1 VELTNNILV
10 LRLALKS
17 KKDKSTD
24 VDESI
29 VARINEIAEKAG
41 ERPDVIMAEYKKRFA
56 EYMKRDGITASK
68 ASIVTIKSIV
78 GSYNA
83 ALRSNMTPIKGFF
96 FGYTRPRNV
105 TEKAYKEAEEQVVIH
120 QKMFGDE
127 WKENAITDGLIDV
140 DGNLLYTKKNTTT
153 FQSFLI
159 GKKVPK
165 VQMGNRAFGF
175 FEMPNS
181 GEVKPGNVFIKDPV
195 NFVPEF
201 GKVYMFKGTC
211 KDENKDIVNISTG
224 INTSKLVEL
233 DEEFDYDEFVTLVE
247 DSLGDNCAAF
257 EDVYDVANQVVNG
270 EYKEQKFL
278 LAEVI
283 ISKISIF
290 DTYAYVEVTPL
301 DDGFEGNVTLSC
313 ELNTVAGLCEQAVGI
328 VCFKPWFN
336 KKGEASGNLF
346 GFVTDPKFSRPED
359 SYEIAENVET
369 IDAPVEDDDFL

>member
-1 VELTNNILV
+1 M

-83 ALRSNMTPIKGFF
+83 ALRSNMTPFKGFF
-96 FGYTRPRNV
+96 FGYTKPRNA
-105 TEKAYKEAEEQVVIH
+105 TEKAFKESEEQITMY

-159 GKKVPK
+159 GKKIPK
-165 VQMGNRAFGF
+165 VQMENRAFGF

-233 DEEFDYDEFVTLVE
+233 DDEFDYDEFVTLVE

-257 EDVYDVANQVVNG
+257 EDVYNIEAKEVNG
-270 EYKEQKFL
+270 DFRTKGFL
-278 LAEVI
+278 LVEII
-283 ISKISIF
+283 ISKITIF
-290 DTYAYVEVTPL
+290 DEYAFVEVTPL
-301 DDGFEGNVTLSC
+301 DEGFEGNVTFACSPSVV
-313 ELNTVAGLCEQAVGI
+313 TGLCEQAVGI
-328 VCFKPWFN
+328 ACFKPYFN
-336 KKGEASGNLF
+336 KKGEASGSLF

-359 SYEIAENVET
+359 SYEIAEDVET

>member
-1 VELTNNILV
+1 M

-83 ALRSNMTPIKGFF
+83 ALRSNMTPFKGFF
-96 FGYTRPRNV
+96 FGYTKSYASAK
-105 TEKAYKEAEEQVVIH
+105 KANADANNEIAIYE
-120 QKMFGDE
+120 KMFGVE
-127 WKENAITDGLIDV
+127 WMDNAITDGLIDV

-153 FQSFLI
+153 FQAFLI
-159 GKKVPK
+159 GKKIPK
-165 VQMGNRAFGF
+165 VQMENRAYGF

-181 GEVKPGNVFIKDPV
+181 GEVKPGVVYVRNPA
-195 NFVPEF
+195 NFVPAF

-211 KDENKDIVNISTG
+211 KDENKDVVNISTV

-233 DEEFDYDEFVTLVE
+233 DDDFDYDEFVTLVE

-257 EDVYDVANQVVNG
+257 EDVYDIEGKDVRG
-270 EYKEQKFL
+270 EYKDKKFL
-278 LAEVI
+278 LAEAI
-283 ISKISIF
+283 ISKIVFF
-290 DTYAYVEVTPL
+290 DITLTLCSPL
-301 DDGFEGNVTLSC
+301 KRIL
-313 ELNTVAGLCEQAVGI
+313 
-328 VCFKPWFN
+328 
-336 KKGEASGNLF
+336 
-346 GFVTDPKFSRPED
+346 R
-359 SYEIAENVET
+359 
-369 IDAPVEDDDFL
+369 

>member
-1 VELTNNILV
+1 MELTNYILV

-29 VARINEIAEKAG
+29 VARINEIAERAG

-56 EYMKRDGITASK
+56 GYMKRDGITESK

-96 FGYTRPRNV
+96 FGYTRPYNV
-105 TEKAYKEAEEQVVIH
+105 AEKAYKEAEEQVVIH
-120 QKMFGDE
+120 QNMFGDE

-165 VQMGNRAFGF
+165 VQMENRAFGF

-181 GEVKPGNVFIKDPV
+181 GEVKPGIVYVKDPA

-201 GKVYMFKGTC
+201 GKIYMFKGTC

-233 DEEFDYDEFVTLVE
+233 DDDFDYDEFVTLVE

-257 EDVYDVANQVVNG
+257 EDVYDVVNQVVNG
-270 EYKEQKFL
+270 GYKEQKFL

-290 DTYAYVEVTPL
+290 DTFAYVEVTPL
-301 DDGFEGNVTLSC
+301 DDGFEGNVSLSC

-328 VCFKPWFN
+328 ICFKPYFN
-336 KKGEASGNLF
+336 KKGEASGNLL

-359 SYEIAENVET
+359 LYEIAETVDEL
-369 IDAPVEDDDFL
+369 VEDDDFL

>member
-1 VELTNNILV
+1 MYLV

-29 VARINEIAEKAG
+29 VAKINEIAEKAG

-56 EYMKRDGITASK
+56 EYMKRDGITESK

-83 ALRSNMTPIKGFF
+83 ALRSNMSPFKGFF
-96 FGYTRPRNV
+96 FGYTKPYD
-105 TEKAYKEAEEQVVIH
+105 TAKKANADANNEIAIYE
-120 QKMFGDE
+120 KMFGDE
-127 WKENAITDGLIDV
+127 WKDNALADGLIDEN
-140 DGNLLYTKKNTTT
+140 GNLLYTKKNTTT

-165 VQMGNRAFGF
+165 VQMENNAFGF

-181 GEVKPGNVFIKDPV
+181 GEVKPGIVYVKDPA

-201 GKVYMFKGTC
+201 GKIYMFKGTC
-211 KDENKDIVNISTG
+211 KDENKDVVSISTG

-233 DEEFDYDEFVTLVE
+233 DDDFDYDEFVTLVE
-247 DSLGDNCAAF
+247 DSLGDNCVAF
-257 EDVYDVANQVVNG
+257 EDVYDIEGKDVRG
-270 EYKEQKFL
+270 EYKEKKFL
-278 LAEVI
+278 LAEAI
-283 ISKISIF
+283 IAKISLF
-290 DTYAYVEVTPL
+290 EKYAYVEVTPL
-301 DDGFEGNVTLSC
+301 DEGFEGNVSFNC
-313 ELNTVAGLCEQAVGI
+313 ALNIANKLCEQAVGI
-328 VCFKPWFN
+328 VCFKPYFN
-336 KKGEASGNLF
+336 KNGEASGSLL

-359 SYEIAENVET
+359 LYEIAEDVET
-369 IDAPVEDDDFL
+369 TDAPVEDDDFL

>member
-1 VELTNNILV
+1 MELTNYILV

-29 VARINEIAEKAG
+29 VARINEIAERAG

-56 EYMKRDGITASK
+56 GYMKRDGITESK

-83 ALRSNMTPIKGFF
+83 ALRSNMSPVKGFF
-96 FGYTRPRNV
+96 FGYTRPYNV
-105 TEKAYKEAEEQVVIH
+105 AEKAYKEAEEQVVIH
-120 QKMFGDE
+120 QNMFGDE
-127 WKENAITDGLIDV
+127 WKENAIIDGLIDV

-165 VQMGNRAFGF
+165 VQMENRAFGF

-181 GEVKPGNVFIKDPV
+181 GEVKPGIVYVKDPA

-201 GKVYMFKGTC
+201 GKIYMFKGTC

-233 DEEFDYDEFVTLVE
+233 DDDFDYDEFVTLVE

-257 EDVYDVANQVVNG
+257 EDVYDVVNQVVNG
-270 EYKEQKFL
+270 GYKEQKFL

-290 DTYAYVEVTPL
+290 DTFAYVEVTPL
-301 DDGFEGNVTLSC
+301 DDGFEGNVALSC

-328 VCFKPWFN
+328 ICFKPYFN
-336 KKGEASGNLF
+336 KKGEASGNLL

-359 SYEIAENVET
+359 MYEIAETVDEL
-369 IDAPVEDDDFL
+369 VEDDDFL

>member
-1 VELTNNILV
+1 M

-56 EYMKRDGITASK
+56 EYMKRDGITESK

-83 ALRSNMTPIKGFF
+83 ALRSNMTPFKGFF
-96 FGYTRPRNV
+96 FGYTKPRNA
-105 TEKAYKEAEEQVVIH
+105 TEKAYKEAEEQVAMY

-127 WKENAITDGLIDV
+127 WKENAITDGLIDEN
-140 DGNLLYTKKNTTT
+140 GNLLYTKKNTTT
-153 FQSFLI
+153 FQAFLI
-159 GKKVPK
+159 GKKIPK
-165 VQMGNRAFGF
+165 VQMENRAYGF

-181 GEVKPGNVFIKDPV
+181 GEVKPGVVYVRDPA

-211 KDENKDIVNISTG
+211 KDENKDVVNISTG

-233 DEEFDYDEFVTLVE
+233 DDDFDYDEFVTLVE

-257 EDVYDVANQVVNG
+257 EDVYNLDAKEVNG
-270 EYKEQKFL
+270 DFRTKGFL

-283 ISKISIF
+283 ISKISLF
-290 DTYAYVEVTPL
+290 DEYAFVEVTPL
-301 DDGFEGNVTLSC
+301 DEDFEGNVSFACSPGVVT
-313 ELNTVAGLCEQAVGI
+313 GLCEQAVGI
-328 VCFKPWFN
+328 VCFKPYFN
-336 KKGEASGNLF
+336 KKGEASGSLF

-359 SYEIAENVET
+359 SYEIAEDVET
-369 IDAPVEDDDFL
+369 VDVPVEDDDFL

>member
-1 VELTNNILV
+1 M
-10 LRLALKS
+10 KG

-29 VARINEIAEKAG
+29 VAKINEIAEKAG

-56 EYMKRDGITASK
+56 EYMKRDGITESK

-96 FGYTRPRNV
+96 FGYTRPRNA
-105 TEKAYKEAEEQVVIH
+105 TEKANKDAEEQITMY

-127 WKENAITDGLIDV
+127 WKENAIADGLIDV

-153 FQSFLI
+153 FQAFLI
-159 GKKVPK
+159 GKKIPK
-165 VQMGNRAFGF
+165 VQMENRAYGF
-175 FEMPNS
+175 YEMPNS
-181 GEVKPGNVFIKDPV
+181 GEVKPGIVYVKDPA

-201 GKVYMFKGTC
+201 GKIYMFKGTC

-233 DEEFDYDEFVTLVE
+233 DDDFDYDEFVTLVE

-257 EDVYDVANQVVNG
+257 EDVYDVTNQVVNG

-278 LAEVI
+278 LAEAI

-290 DTYAYVEVTPL
+290 DTFAYVEVTPL
-301 DDGFEGNVTLSC
+301 DGFGDNVSLSC

-328 VCFKPWFN
+328 VCFKPYFN
-336 KKGEASGNLF
+336 KRGEASGNLL

-359 SYEIAENVET
+359 LYEIAETV
-369 IDAPVEDDDFL
+369 DALVEDDDFL

>member
-1 VELTNNILV
+1 MELTNYILV

-29 VARINEIAEKAG
+29 VARINEIAERAG

-56 EYMKRDGITASK
+56 GYMKRDGITESK

-83 ALRSNMTPIKGFF
+83 ALRSNMSPVKGFF
-96 FGYTRPRNV
+96 FGYTRPYNV
-105 TEKAYKEAEEQVVIH
+105 AEKAYKEAEEQVVIH
-120 QKMFGDE
+120 QNMFGDE

-165 VQMGNRAFGF
+165 VQMENRAFGF

-181 GEVKPGNVFIKDPV
+181 GEVKPGIVYVKDPA

-201 GKVYMFKGTC
+201 GKIYMFKGTC

-233 DEEFDYDEFVTLVE
+233 DDDFDYDEFVTLVE

-257 EDVYDVANQVVNG
+257 EDVYDVVNQVVNG
-270 EYKEQKFL
+270 GYKEQKFL

-290 DTYAYVEVTPL
+290 DTFAYVEVTPL
-301 DDGFEGNVTLSC
+301 DDGFEGNVSLSC

-328 VCFKPWFN
+328 ICFKPYFN
-336 KKGEASGNLF
+336 KKGEASGNLL

-359 SYEIAENVET
+359 LYEIAETVDEL
-369 IDAPVEDDDFL
+369 VEDDDFL

>member
-1 VELTNNILV
+1 M

-83 ALRSNMTPIKGFF
+83 ALRSNMTPFKGFF
-96 FGYTRPRNV
+96 FGF
-105 TEKAYKEAEEQVVIH
+105 TEPYDKAEKPKKDANNEITIY
-120 QKMFGDE
+120 QKMFGDD
-127 WKENAITDGLIDV
+127 WKSNALTDGLIDEK
-140 DGNLLYTKKNTTT
+140 GNLLYTKKIVNT

-159 GKKVPK
+159 GKIIPK
-165 VQMGNRAFGF
+165 EQIENTAYGF

-181 GEVKPGNVFIKDPV
+181 GEVKPGFVYVKDPT

-211 KDENKDIVNISTG
+211 KDEAKDIVNISTG

-233 DEEFDYDEFVTLVE
+233 DDEFDYDEFVTLVE
-247 DSLGDNCAAF
+247 DLLGDNCAAF
-257 EDVYDVANQVVNG
+257 EDVYDIEGKNVRG
-270 EYKEQKFL
+270 DYKEKKFL
-278 LAEVI
+278 LAEAI
-283 ISKISIF
+283 ITKINIYEKNA
-290 DTYAYVEVTPL
+290 TVEVTPL
-301 DDGFEGNVTLSC
+301 DEKFDGNIVFKCDNKVVT
-313 ELNTVAGLCEQAVGI
+313 GLHEQAVGI
-328 VCFKPWFN
+328 VCFKPWFKN
-336 KKGEASGNLF
+336 NGLPSGNLF

-359 SYEIAENVET
+359 EYEIAEDVET
-369 IDAPVEDDDFL
+369 VDAPVEDDDFL

>member
-1 VELTNNILV
+1 V

-29 VARINEIAEKAG
+29 VAKINEIAERVG

-56 EYMKRDGITASK
+56 EYMKRDGITESK
-68 ASIVTIKSIV
+68 ARIVTIKSIV

-83 ALRSNMTPIKGFF
+83 ALRSNMSPFKGFF
-96 FGYTRPRNV
+96 FGYTKPYDSAK
-105 TEKAYKEAEEQVVIH
+105 KANEDANNEIAIYK
-120 QKMFGDE
+120 KMFGDE
-127 WKENAITDGLIDV
+127 WKDNALADGLIDEN
-140 DGNLLYTKKNTTT
+140 GNLLYTKKNTTT

-165 VQMGNRAFGF
+165 VQMENNAFGF

-181 GEVKPGNVFIKDPV
+181 SEVKPGIVYVKDPA

-201 GKVYMFKGTC
+201 GKIYMFKGTC
-211 KDENKDIVNISTG
+211 KDENKDVVSISTG

-233 DEEFDYDEFVTLVE
+233 DDDFDYDEFVTLVE

-257 EDVYDVANQVVNG
+257 EDVYNLDAKVING
-270 EYKEQKFL
+270 EYSDKKFL
-278 LAEVI
+278 LAEAI
-283 ISKISIF
+283 IAKISLF
-290 DTYAYVEVTPL
+290 EKYAYVEVTPL
-301 DDGFEGNVTLSC
+301 DEGFEGNVSFNC
-313 ELNTVAGLCEQAVGI
+313 ALNIANKLCEQAVGI
-328 VCFKPWFN
+328 VCFKPYFN
-336 KKGEASGNLF
+336 KKGEASGSLL

-359 SYEIAENVET
+359 LYEIAEDVET
-369 IDAPVEDDDFL
+369 TDAFVEDDDFL

>member
-1 VELTNNILV
+1 
-10 LRLALKS
+10 
-17 KKDKSTD
+17 
-24 VDESI
+24 
-29 VARINEIAEKAG
+29 
-41 ERPDVIMAEYKKRFA
+41 
-56 EYMKRDGITASK
+56 
-68 ASIVTIKSIV
+68 
-78 GSYNA
+78 
-83 ALRSNMTPIKGFF
+83 
-96 FGYTRPRNV
+96 
-105 TEKAYKEAEEQVVIH
+105 
-120 QKMFGDE
+120 MFGDE
-127 WKENAITDGLIDV
+127 WKENAIADGLIDV

-165 VQMGNRAFGF
+165 VQMENRAFGF

-181 GEVKPGNVFIKDPV
+181 GEVKPGIVYVKDPA

-201 GKVYMFKGTC
+201 GKVYMYKGTC

-233 DEEFDYDEFVTLVE
+233 DDEFDYDEFVTLVE

-278 LAEVI
+278 FAEVI

-336 KKGEASGNLF
+336 KRGEASGNLF

-369 IDAPVEDDDFL
+369 VDELVEDDDFL

>member
-1 VELTNNILV
+1 M
-10 LRLALKS
+10 LRLALKG
-17 KKDKSTD
+17 KKDKSTN

-29 VARINEIAEKAG
+29 VAKINEIAEKAG

-56 EYMKRDGITASK
+56 EYMKRDGITESK

-83 ALRSNMTPIKGFF
+83 ALRSNMTPFKGFF
-96 FGYTRPRNV
+96 FGYTKPRNA
-105 TEKAYKEAEEQVVIH
+105 TEKAYKEAEEQVAMY

-127 WKENAITDGLIDV
+127 WKDNALADGLIDEN
-140 DGNLLYTKKNTTT
+140 GNLLYTKKNTTT

-165 VQMGNRAFGF
+165 VQMENRAYGF
-175 FEMPNS
+175 FKMPNS
-181 GEVKPGNVFIKDPV
+181 GEVKPGIVYVKDPA

-211 KDENKDIVNISTG
+211 KDENKDVVNISTG

-233 DEEFDYDEFVTLVE
+233 DDDFDYDEFVTLVE
-247 DSLGDNCAAF
+247 DLLGDNCAAF
-257 EDVYDVANQVVNG
+257 EDVYDIEGKDVRG
-270 EYKEQKFL
+270 EYKEKKFL
-278 LAEVI
+278 LAEAI

-301 DDGFEGNVTLSC
+301 DENFEGNVTFSC
-313 ELNTVAGLCEQAVGI
+313 ELNAVSGLCEQAVGI

-336 KKGEASGNLF
+336 KKGEASGNLL

-359 SYEIAENVET
+359 LYEIAEDVET
-369 IDAPVEDDDFL
+369 TDAFVEDDDFL